1 MTPGQCSQLQL
12 TINIINNTENID
24 ALAVAQRLIYPSY
37 YIQMITQALITE
49 QNNTQSSWNCALNSG
64 SMNPVDQTQ
73 RSQQYDEQR
82 RKTNIKLKKL
92 SLTTCKVQNLQQ
104 KGKFN
109 QLILK
114 AANLPIDITDVQKG
128 WG

>member
-1 MTPGQCSQLQL
+1 
-12 TINIINNTENID
+12 
-24 ALAVAQRLIYPSY
+24 
-37 YIQMITQALITE
+37 MITQALITE

-82 RKTNIKLKKL
+82 RKANIKLKKL